1 VTEPATI
8 VVTTRAPEETR
19 AVAGAIAPLCRPGDV
34 LLVAG
39 DLGSGKT
46 TFAQGFGRGLG
57 IAEPIT
63 SPTFA
68 LVRQYRLDNCREA
81 RPGTSLKT
89 FLHADVYR
97 LDHLAEIAD
106 LGLGELV
113 EDGAVALVEWGDVAE
128 PVLGHGSLSLRLEA
142 GSDQPGGPGAGSGE
156 GDDHRILTIAEPAP
170 RWADRWERLS
180 EVLAPW
186 AVDG

>member
-1 VTEPATI
+1 MTAPGAAI
-8 VVTTRAPEETR
+8 VVASAGPEETQ
-19 AVAGAIAPLCRPGDV
+19 ALAAAIAPLCRAGDV
-34 LLVAG
+34 LLLAG

-57 IAEPIT
+57 ITEPIT

-68 LVRQYRLDNCREA
+68 LVREYRLHDGAGESG
-81 RPGTSLKT
+81 PGLTTL
-89 FLHADVYR
+89 LHADVYR
-97 LDHLAEIAD
+97 LEQLGEIAE

-128 PVLGHGSLSLRLEA
+128 PVLGEGALSLRLEA
-142 GSDQPGGPGAGSGE
+142 GPEE
-156 GDDHRILTIAEPAP
+156 GDDRRTVTIGRSGR

-180 EVLAPW
+180 DVLAPW
-186 AVDG
+186 AVGG

>member
-1 VTEPATI
+1 MVVVTEPAAL
-8 VVTTRAPEETR
+8 VATTAGPEETR
-19 AVAGAIAPLCRPGDV
+19 ALAGAIAELCEPGDV
-34 LLVAG
+34 LLLAG

-46 TFAQGFGRGLG
+46 TFAQGFGAGLG
-57 IAEPIT
+57 VTEPIT

-68 LVRQYRLDNCREA
+68 LVRQYRLGD
-81 RPGTSLKT
+81 GTSLRT
-89 FLHADVYR
+89 LLHADVYR

-128 PVLGHGSLSLRLEA
+128 PVLGDGSLSLRLDA
-142 GSDQPGGPGAGSGE
+142 GPGDPDDRRTVTILWSG
-156 GDDHRILTIAEPAP
+156 P

-180 EVLAPW
+180 GVVTRW
-186 AVDG
+186 AGVR

>member
-1 VTEPATI
+1 LVIVSPPAAI
-8 VVTTRAPEETR
+8 VATTTGPEETR
-19 AVAGAIAPLCRPGDV
+19 SLAAAIARLCEPGDV
-34 LLVAG
+34 LLLAG

-57 IAEPIT
+57 VTEPIT

-68 LVRQYRLDNCREA
+68 LVRQYPIGDSGDVGR
-81 RPGTSLKT
+81 GTALKT
-89 FLHADVYR
+89 LLHADVYR

-113 EDGAVALVEWGDVAE
+113 EEGSVALVEWGDMAE
-128 PVLGHGSLSLRLEA
+128 PVLGPGSLSLRLDA
-142 GSDQPGGPGAGSGE
+142 GPGEADDRRAVTIVWSG
-156 GDDHRILTIAEPAP
+156 P

-180 EVLAPW
+180 EVVTPW
-186 AVDG
+186 AVVR

>member
-1 VTEPATI
+1 LVGLSQPEAIVAT
-8 VVTTRAPEETR
+8 TTGPEETR
-19 AVAGAIAPLCRPGDV
+19 RLAATIARLCEPGDV
-34 LLVAG
+34 LLLAG

-57 IAEPIT
+57 VSEPIT

-68 LVRQYRLDNCREA
+68 LVRHYRVGDGGDGLR
-81 RPGTSLKT
+81 TL
-89 FLHADVYR
+89 LHADVYR

-113 EDGAVALVEWGDVAE
+113 EDGAVALVEWGDMAE
-128 PVLGHGSLSLRLEA
+128 PVLGPGSLSLRL
-142 GSDQPGGPGAGSGE
+142 DTGPGDPDDRRTVTIVGSG
-156 GDDHRILTIAEPAP
+156 P

-180 EVLAPW
+180 EVVEPW
-186 AVDG
+186 AVAG

>member
-1 VTEPATI
+1 LVVVREPAAI
-8 VVTTRAPEETR
+8 VATTTGAEETR
-19 AVAGAIAPLCRPGDV
+19 GLAAAIARLCEPGDV
-34 LLVAG
+34 LLLAG
-39 DLGSGKT
+39 ELGSGKT

-57 IAEPIT
+57 VSEPIT

-68 LVRQYRLDNCREA
+68 LVRQYRLGGDTPA
-81 RPGTSLKT
+81 GDSLRT
-89 FLHADVYR
+89 LLHADVYR

-128 PVLGHGSLSLRLEA
+128 PVLGNGALSLRL
-142 GSDQPGGPGAGSGE
+142 DPGPGEPDDRRMVTVLWAG
-156 GDDHRILTIAEPAP
+156 P

-180 EVLAPW
+180 EVVAPW
-186 AVDG
+186 AVVR

>member
-1 VTEPATI
+1 LV
-8 VVTTRAPEETR
+8 VVTGPEAIVATTTGAEETR
-19 AVAGAIAPLCRPGDV
+19 ALAGAIARLCEPGDV
-34 LLVAG
+34 LLLAG

-57 IAEPIT
+57 VTESIT

-68 LVRQYRLDNCREA
+68 LVRQYRVGRGGDA
-81 RPGTSLKT
+81 PAGAALKT
-89 FLHADVYR
+89 LLHADVYR

-113 EDGAVALVEWGDVAE
+113 EEGAVALVEWGDVAE
-128 PVLGHGSLSLRLEA
+128 PVLGHGSLSLRLDA
-142 GSDQPGGPGAGSGE
+142 GPGEPDDRRTVTILWSG
-156 GDDHRILTIAEPAP
+156 P

-180 EVLAPW
+180 EALTPW
-186 AVDG
+186 AVAG

>member
-1 VTEPATI
+1 MSEPKAIVAT
-8 VVTTRAPEETR
+8 TAGAEQTRAL
-19 AVAGAIAPLCRPGDV
+19 AGAIARLCEPGDV
-34 LLVAG
+34 LLLAG

-57 IAEPIT
+57 VTEPIT

-68 LVRQYRLDNCREA
+68 LVRQYPIGDGGDVQA
-81 RPGTSLKT
+81 DSSLKT
-89 FLHADVYR
+89 LLHADVYR

-113 EDGAVALVEWGDVAE
+113 EDGSVALVEWGDMAE
-128 PVLGHGSLSLRLEA
+128 PVLGHGSLSLRLDT
-142 GSDQPGGPGAGSGE
+142 GPGGADDRRTVTILWSG
-156 GDDHRILTIAEPAP
+156 P

-180 EVLAPW
+180 EVVTPW
-186 AVDG
+186 AVAR